1 MVGGRCSG
9 DKHRKGH
16 GRHTLT
22 SELDSNATVV
32 RTIEIEGKMFKSI
45 STMPPN
51 SSMIQIQVDAVQI
64 IIAKTVL

>member
-32 RTIEIEGKMFKSI
+32 RTIEIEEKMFKSI
-45 STMPPN
+45 STIGKE
-51 SSMIQIQVDAVQI
+51 SRIKIGEKASRRAES
-64 IIAKTVL
+64 